1 MRTLLALLLLPL
13 ASFAADPPK
22 PAPPLVAP
30 INIDDWTPRPAIGK
44 GEPYERMK
52 DPEWDDKRFQ
62 LTDTGPVLNCS
73 FRYPVGKDQ
82 HMAYKATVIKLDG
95 GKAGVAFD
103 RNTMRTV
110 AGWTGGYVNISAR
123 RFGLLNTPTP
133 NGTVTFSLP
142 AGPGWSDANGKWDS
156 GVPRHTAPLP
166 KEWVKYRGMF
176 VHGDRVVLKYTVGET
191 EFLESYESK
200 EVGRMP
206 LLVRTMEFDGSKRAL
221 SAATAFSLRD
231 SGGPVAGVA
240 GDFVTTTYLWLD
252 DKHRLDIGC
261 VSKSYIRVE
270 AAGKPNGFTDLRTTF
285 KADPQSQV
293 VQLLYALHAS
303 DNRDADAF
311 QRFLEKQQP
320 ASSLKPFTKPGPPR
334 WGKPLVTKL
343 VRGSGDGPFA
353 IDTLTIPYDNPFK
366 VLFFCTAVDFLPDGR
381 IAMSTAH
388 GDVWLVRVD
397 ETKDE
402 CHWQR
407 FATGLYQPM
416 GLKVID
422 GKIHVLERGQ
432 LTRLHDN
439 NADGEADFYECVN
452 NDWHCSGGEHS
463 YDTSLETDPQGNFY
477 FHKTGDTDTP
487 TGGTLMRILKDGS
500 KAEVFCTGFRHP
512 IGLGISPTGII
523 TGADQEGNWMP
534 ATRIDQYKQGGFYGD
549 FRAHHRAVPPKTY
562 DEALCWLPR
571 EVDNSAGCQVWVPND
586 DRWGALAGLPLHFSY
601 GRCKAYVL
609 LRQEI
614 GDKVQ
619 GGVAELPVR
628 FLSGSR
634 TGRFHPKDGSL
645 YVVGLNGW
653 QTAAKADG
661 SLQRVRPTDKPLDV
675 PVKME
680 VVPEGVK
687 LTFSRSLDAKSVE
700 NVANYRVAWWGYR
713 WSGEYGSKRWKVSD
727 PKVEGQDDVPVE
739 SAALI
744 DGKTVFVKL
753 KGGARPAHSVQL
765 GYNLLAAD
773 GKKPVTGSAFLTIH
787 ATGK

>member
-1 MRTLLALLLLPL
+1 MRLAILFVIL
-13 ASFAADPPK
+13 APSLCLGDPQKKPAPQK
-22 PAPPLVAP
+22 PNPAPPLVAP

-62 LTDTGPVLNCS
+62 LTDTGPVLNCT

-103 RNTMRTV
+103 RNTMKMV
-110 AGWTGGYVNISAR
+110 AGWTGGYVNISPR

-133 NGTVTFSLP
+133 KGQMVFALP
-142 AGPGWSDANGKWDS
+142 AGPGWADPKGQWDA
-156 GVPRHTAPLP
+156 GVTRHTAPLP
-166 KEWVKYRGMF
+166 KDWAKFKGYYL
-176 VHGDRVVLKYTVGET
+176 HDDRVTLRYAVGET
-191 EFLESYESK
+191 DIFDSVRIETTLRPNLTTTLPGILRTIHINTPRK
-200 EVGRMP
+200 EP
-206 LLVRTMEFDGSKRAL
+206 LLLKQQNGSL
-221 SAATAFSLRD
+221 
-231 SGGPVAGVA
+231 
-240 GDFVTTTYLWLD
+240 
-252 DKHRLDIGC
+252 
-261 VSKSYIRVE
+261 
-270 AAGKPNGFTDLRTTF
+270 DLRFPLAEARDIDSITF
-285 KADPQSQV
+285 I
-293 VQLLYALHAS
+293 
-303 DNRDADAF
+303 NG
-311 QRFLEKQQP
+311 QRVNANPDDFAKL
-320 ASSLKPFTKPGPPR
+320 TKPGPPR

-343 VRGSGDGPFA
+343 VRGDANGHAGLGNPPSVPQTPPAFA

-366 VLFFCTAVDFLPDGR
+366 ALFFCTAVDFLPDGR

-397 ETKDE
+397 EAKDE

-407 FATGLYQPM
+407 FATGLYQPL

-422 GKIHVLERGQ
+422 GKILVLERGQ

-439 NADGEADFYECVN
+439 NNDGEADFYECVN

-487 TGGTLMRILKDGS
+487 TGGTLIRILKDGS
-500 KAEVFCTGFRHP
+500 KAEVYCTGFRHP

-562 DEALCWLPR
+562 DEPLCWLPR

-601 GRCKAYVL
+601 GRCKVYVL

-614 GDKVQ
+614 GDNVQ

-661 SLQRVRPTDKPLDV
+661 SLQRMRLTRKPLDV

-687 LTFSRSLDAKSVE
+687 LTFSRELYAKSAADP
-700 NVANYRVAWWGYR
+700 ANYRAAWWNYR

-727 PKVEGQDDVPVE
+727 PKIEGQDDVAIE
-739 SAALI
+739 SAELI

-753 KGGARPAHSVQL
+753 RGGAKKAMSMQL
-765 GYNLLAAD
+765 GYNLKTAD
-773 GKKPVTGSAFLTIH
+773 AKPAVGSVFLTIH